1 MNNCTLVIYI
11 VISIVCI
18 SNIINNQGN
27 KEFQCSKDWVLIK
40 KNIKYNKSVVKPFS
54 F

>member
-11 VISIVCI
+11 VISIVFI

-27 KEFQCSKDWVLIK
+27 KEFQCSEDWVLIRT
-40 KNIKYNKSVVKPFS
+40 NFKYNKSVVKPFS